1 MRRAPFLRAVAVAA
15 GRLSP
20 EADQAASPAGRERR
34 NAPSIADAE
43 AAGELILVVDD
54 NATNRDVIRR
64 QLGVLGYAAEIT
76 ADGREAFD
84 AWQNKRYGL
93 VLTDCQMPV
102 MDGYQLARA
111 IREAEGDTDRHT
123 PIVAITASTL
133 QGSFEKCFD
142 AGMDDALPK
151 PVEMPRLEAMI
162 ETWMPRG
169 DGVDAEPAEEAED
182 DVPGGPEPDPASP
195 VDPAA
200 LAAMFGDDTAMA
212 REILRDFVGPSWTY
226 VRDIEG
232 AIDSRSADA
241 VAKAAHKLKSSS
253 RAVGANALADLCLAL
268 ETAGKAGDW
277 TAIDAE
283 SPKLDGAMQAV
294 ADYVDNL

>member
-1 MRRAPFLRAVAVAA
+1 MPL
-15 GRLSP
+15 
-20 EADQAASPAGRERR
+20 DQHR
-34 NAPSIADAE
+34 
-43 AAGELILVVDD
+43 
-54 NATNRDVIRR
+54 
-64 QLGVLGYAAEIT
+64 Y
-76 ADGREAFD
+76 
-84 AWQNKRYGL
+84 YGL

-111 IREAEGDTDRHT
+111 IRDAEQDTDRRT

-133 QGSFEKCFD
+133 QGSFDKCFD

-169 DGVDAEPAEEAED
+169 DGADGEPVEQPRDEPPCA
-182 DVPGGPEPDPASP
+182 PEPDSASP
-195 VDPAA
+195 IDPTA
-200 LAAMFGDDTAMA
+200 LAAMFGDDAGMI

-232 AIDSRSADA
+232 AIESRSADA

-268 ETAGKAGDW
+268 ESAGKAGDW
-277 TAIDAE
+277 TVIDAE
-283 SPKLDGAMQAV
+283 APKLDGAMQAV
-294 ADYVDNL
+294 ADHVDSL